1 MWPVVQT
8 SSVLGQIFDEGIH
21 GKSSV
26 VLRGGLIEIKWDF
39 PQIKALSAYFLP
51 SQHQEPGIV
60 TLKYNKWEEEC

>member
-21 GKSSV
+21 GKSSA

-39 PQIKALSAYFLP
+39 PQIKAL
-51 SQHQEPGIV
+51 GIFS
-60 TLKYNKWEEEC
+60 TFATPRAGNCNFKI